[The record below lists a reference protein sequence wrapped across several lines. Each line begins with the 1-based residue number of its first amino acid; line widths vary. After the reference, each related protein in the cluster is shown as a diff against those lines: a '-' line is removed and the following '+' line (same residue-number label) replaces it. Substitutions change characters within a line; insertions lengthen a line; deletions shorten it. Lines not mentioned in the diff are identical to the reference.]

1 MFSCRRSRYNA
12 ECCVCRETKRI
23 FVTCKICSE
32 CQCCEVCSTTM
43 LEGGQLRLCP
53 ICRQPKWRN
62 NVVPLTS
69 VVPLRMPSITLR
81 ITRPRRSPELPIE
94 EIENF
99 LAECGGRAIKTYRYL
114 TNAVMFI
121 GITWLIGMLVFAM
134 FDGPPT
140 SIHEQTWIPLLW
152 GFAVNI
158 ICLCLCNSVT
168 DGACMRS
175 LVD

>member
-81 ITRPRRSPELPIE
+81 IARPRRSPELPIE

-99 LAECGGRAIKTYRYL
+99 LAECGGNAIKAYRYI
-114 TNAVMFI
+114 TNAIMFI
-121 GITWLIGMLVFAM
+121 GVTWLVGMLVFAM

-140 SIHEQTWIPLLW
+140 NIHEFSWIPLLC
-152 GFAVNI
+152 GIAVM
-158 ICLCLCNSVT
+158 CGTVCLCNCAT